1 MFSLCV
7 FRVFFFF
14 FFLNSVLKHLNLCSC
29 TSGATVCRFTIRL
42 KAAWAVWP
50 TFSLRKRRN
59 WWKRERWCWNNKSP
73 EHDIERVLK
82 LMNVYSIMLEED
94 AGCSLNLTKGTSKL
108 LFFFV
113 VFFLFFVCHHF
124 LFGFFSFP
132 PPIYF
137 SNLWRHIVLFEYTLY
152 KIYIKLFFK
161 PLSFKFF
168 ISRGFHVR
176 IAYVAIWLALSH
188 QTHQKWI

>member
-1 MFSLCV
+1 MIPPLMFSLCV
-7 FRVFFFF
+7 FRFFFF
-14 FFLNSVLKHLNLCSC
+14 LFLNSVLKHLNLCSC

-59 WWKRERWCWNNKSP
+59 WWKRERWWWNNKSP

-82 LMNVYSIMLEED
+82 LMNAYSIMLEED

-108 LFFFV
+108 LFC
-113 VFFLFFVCHHF
+113 FFLFGFFVCHHF

-132 PPIYF
+132 P
-137 SNLWRHIVLFEYTLY
+137 NLFL
-152 KIYIKLFFK
+152 K
-161 PLSFKFF
+161 PLKT
-168 ISRGFHVR
+168 HCLVWV
-176 IAYVAIWLALSH
+176 YVI
-188 QTHQKWI
+188 

>member
-1 MFSLCV
+1 MIPPLMFSLCV
-7 FRVFFFF
+7 FRVCFFFFWF

-108 LFFFV
+108 FFF
-113 VFFLFFVCHHF
+113 FFCMSSFFVW
-124 LFGFFSFP
+124 FFFPFSLP
-132 PPIYF
+132 PP
-137 SNLWRHIVLFEYTLY
+137 HPHLFL
-152 KIYIKLFFK
+152 K
-161 PLSFKFF
+161 PLKT
-168 ISRGFHVR
+168 HCLVWV
-176 IAYVAIWLALSH
+176 YVI
-188 QTHQKWI
+188 

>member
-1 MFSLCV
+1 MIPPLMFSLCV
-7 FRVFFFF
+7 FRVCFFFF
-14 FFLNSVLKHLNLCSC
+14 WFIFLNSVLKHLNLCSC

-108 LFFFV
+108 FFFFFLYV
-113 VFFLFFVCHHF
+113 IIFCLVFFP
-124 LFGFFSFP
+124 FSP
-132 PPIYF
+132 PP
-137 SNLWRHIVLFEYTLY
+137 HLFL
-152 KIYIKLFFK
+152 K
-161 PLSFKFF
+161 PLKT
-168 ISRGFHVR
+168 HCLVWV
-176 IAYVAIWLALSH
+176 YVI
-188 QTHQKWI
+188 

>member
-1 MFSLCV
+1 M
-7 FRVFFFF
+7 
-14 FFLNSVLKHLNLCSC
+14 LKHLNLCSC

-59 WWKRERWCWNNKSP
+59 WWKRERWRWNDKSP

-108 LFFFV
+108 FFFFFFRMSSFLFV
-113 VFFLFFVCHHF
+113 CCCFFSSPPPSISQTFEDTLSCLSIRYIRYILNFFLNHF
-124 LFGFFSFP
+124 LLSSSFQGD
-132 PPIYF
+132 
-137 SNLWRHIVLFEYTLY
+137 STWGLLY
-152 KIYIKLFFK
+152 
-161 PLSFKFF
+161 
-168 ISRGFHVR
+168 V
-176 IAYVAIWLALSH
+176 VIWLALSH
-188 QTHQKWI
+188 QTHQKTNLIILLSI